1 MRVPGGTA
9 FIGLG
14 TNLGD
19 RAANLRAA
27 LRELARLGSI
37 RGVSSVYESEPV
49 GIKEQPRFWNMAV
62 ELGTGLA
69 PRELMAAL
77 LHAERR
83 LGRVRGVRGG
93 PRLIDLDLLLYDDR
107 LASEPELELP
117 HPRMLERAFVLAPL
131 VELRPELQHPA
142 SAERLAD
149 RLAAGC
155 FERVER
161 VLHGSDLLDDDET
174 AHASDAR
181 PT

>member
-1 MRVPGGTA
+1 MRTPGGTA

-19 RAANLRAA
+19 RTANLRAA
-27 LRELARLGSI
+27 LRELMRLGTI

-49 GIKEQPRFWNMAV
+49 GIKDQPRFWNMVV
-62 ELGTGLA
+62 ELGTSLA
-69 PRELMAAL
+69 PCDLMGAL

-107 LASEPELELP
+107 VASEPELDLP
-117 HPRMLERAFVLAPL
+117 HPRMLERAFVLVPL
-131 VELRPELQHPA
+131 VELRPELRHPV
-142 SAERLAD
+142 STERLAD
-149 RLAAGC
+149 RLAEGGL
-155 FERVER
+155 ERVDR